1 MTTEYLIELIKNNTR
16 VILPEFG
23 AFLIKDDGSGN
34 FKPENLT
41 FSPFLRYNDGMLEDK
56 LASKN
61 KITKDKAKEL
71 LASYI
76 EQLKQELAT
85 KNTYELKDIG
95 VLYLDKR
102 GSIHFDP
109 TGTKT
114 TTTAK
119 KAEPGLKEEKPKK
132 EEPLK
137 ENKTAP
143 EQKTQEKKVEA
154 IEEPV
159 VEKKTEEVV
168 TKETQEPEPKIVPP
182 KAEFQKPLKRED
194 KTTKPIKSTPKP
206 VKEKRPRGTG
216 QAILIGT
223 LIGLGFVFLL
233 VAGWHLYDIGFF
245 NSKKTATNTQ
255 TTKVQE
261 QSTVLD
267 ETTTDD
273 AIAKEGSE
281 KEVKTVT
288 QQAGK
293 FDDEFSKLSAEM
305 DKTPTG
311 QSDAK
316 PVKPRISKTQN
327 YQDAKVSTPHVKEG
341 IYHLIVGS
349 FRNINYAEKFSDDMK
364 TSGFKAKV
372 ITQPSGMHAVTLGS
386 FLTRQEAEDSM
397 NVWKAQHP
405 NIWIL
410 NQ

>member
-23 AFLIKDDGSGN
+23 AFLIKDDGSGD
-34 FKPENLT
+34 FKPQNLT

-61 KITKDKAKEL
+61 KVTKDNAKDL
-71 LASYI
+71 LASYV
-76 EQLKQELAT
+76 EGLKQELT
-85 KNTYELKDIG
+85 TNNTYELKGIG
-95 VLYLDKR
+95 SLYLDKR

-109 TGTKT
+109 IGTKT
-114 TTTAK
+114 TTATK
-119 KAEPGLKEEKPKK
+119 IAEPGIKEEKPKK

-137 ENKTAP
+137 ENETPP

-154 IEEPV
+154 AEKPV

-168 TKETQEPEPKIVPP
+168 SKKTQVPEQKIVPP
-182 KAEFQKPLKRED
+182 KAEPQKREV

-245 NSKKTATNTQ
+245 SSEKTATNVQ
-255 TTKVQE
+255 TTIVQE

-273 AIAKEGSE
+273 PIAKDESE
-281 KEVKTVT
+281 EEVKTVT

-311 QSDAK
+311 QSEAK
-316 PVKPRISKTQN
+316 STKPRISQN
-327 YQDAKVSTPHVKEG
+327 QDYQTDRATTPYVKEG

-349 FRNINYAEKFSDDMK
+349 FRNVNYAEKYSDDMK
-364 TSGFKAKV
+364 ASGFKSRV
-372 ITQPSGMHAVTLGS
+372 ITQPTGMHAVTLGS

-405 NIWIL
+405 NTWIL